1 MKKREGFIMIFIFI
15 IFTISLIIGIAIQ
28 FVALSN
34 LKQIKNQEN
43 NIKAYYLAYS
53 GAEIAYA
60 ALLKPDS
67 KGNKKIDSYNN
78 SIINPEPIN
87 LDFDEDGI
95 DDVSIK
101 IKYDKEKDTIFIES
115 IGILNDG
122 DKTYTLNMSFSK
134 QYPEIKLWE

>member
-1 MKKREGFIMIFIFI
+1 MIFIFI